1 MTDVHATCASLPGAI
16 RTYPFGEETA
26 VYKVGGK
33 MFALMRDVPTSIN
46 LKAEPA
52 EVTGLVETY
61 DAVQRGYHMNK
72 KHWVTVQLDGSL
84 PEGLLEELIEDS
96 YDLIVDK
103 LPARDRP
110 WARADDQASGGAK
123 HG

>member
-1 MTDVHATCASLPGAI
+1 MTDVHAFCAAMPGAQLSF
-16 RTYPFGEETA
+16 PFNEEIA

-33 MFALMRDVPTSIN
+33 IFALTGVTDVESIN

-52 EVTGLVETY
+52 DVTGLVETHE
-61 DAVQRGYHMNK
+61 AITRGFHMNK
-72 KHWVTVQLDGSL
+72 KHWITVRLTGDL
-84 PEGLLEELIEDS
+84 PSGLLEELIEDS

-110 WARADDQASGGAK
+110 
-123 HG
+123 

>member
-1 MTDVHATCASLPGAI
+1 MTDVHAFCAALPGAVL
-16 RTYPFGEETA
+16 TFPFSEDIA

-33 MFALMRDVPTSIN
+33 IFALTGVGQGDSIN

-52 EVTGLVETY
+52 DVTGLVDTFGSIT
-61 DAVQRGYHMNK
+61 RGFHMNK
-72 KHWVTVQLDGSL
+72 KHWVTVQLDGDL
-84 PEGLLEELIEDS
+84 PAGLLEELIEDS

-110 WARADDQASGGAK
+110 
-123 HG
+123 

>member
-1 MTDVHATCASLPGAI
+1 MIDVHAVCRAFPEAVLS
-16 RTYPFGEETA
+16 YPFGEETA

-33 MFALMRDVPTSIN
+33 IFALTGVESPASVN
-46 LKAEPA
+46 LKAEPPD
-52 EVTGLVETY
+52 VTGLVDTY
-61 DAVQRGYHMNK
+61 AAVTRGYHMNK
-72 KHWVTVQLDGSL
+72 KHWITVQLDGDL

-110 WARADDQASGGAK
+110 
-123 HG
+123 

>member
-1 MTDVHATCASLPGAI
+1 MTDVHAVCAAFPGAT

-33 MFALMRDVPTSIN
+33 MFALTQDDPTSIN

-52 EVTGLVETY
+52 EVTGLGATYEAVE
-61 DAVQRGYHMNK
+61 RGYHMNK
-72 KHWVTVQLDGSL
+72 RHGVTVALDGSL
-84 PEGLLEELIEDS
+84 PGGLLEELIEDS

-103 LPARDRP
+103 LPAKDRP
-110 WARADDQASGGAK
+110 
-123 HG
+123 

>member
-1 MTDVHATCASLPGAI
+1 MIDVHAVCAALPGAT

-33 MFALMRDVPTSIN
+33 IFALMADEPTSIN

-61 DAVQRGYHMNK
+61 DAVERGYHMNK

-110 WARADDQASGGAK
+110 
-123 HG
+123 

>member
-72 KHWVTVQLDGSL
+72 KHLSTSCPRATVPGRGPTIKHPAAPSTVSL
-84 PEGLLEELIEDS
+84 ITW
-96 YDLIVDK
+96 I
-103 LPARDRP
+103 
-110 WARADDQASGGAK
+110 
-123 HG
+123 